1 MNLPNKLTVLRIVL
15 VVFFMFFL
23 FSRGVPAKIL
33 ALLTFL
39 VASFTDILDGY
50 IAKKYNMVTDFGRL
64 MDPIADKILVLS
76 AFLAFVEMELIPAWM
91 VVIIIFRDV
100 AVTGLRMLALVKGKV
115 ISADEG
121 GKNKM
126 VSQVFAIL
134 AILIFLI
141 FREAGMKVFNFW
153 NASTEHGYKDAIFIL
168 MLVTTLLTLISGMSY
183 LIRNKGVYFNAKNS

>member
-1 MNLPNKLTVLRIVL
+1 MNVPNKLTILRIIL
-15 VVFFMFFL
+15 VAVFMFFL
-23 FSRGVPAKIL
+23 FSKGVVMKSL
-33 ALLTFL
+33 ALVTFL
-39 VASFTDILDGY
+39 TASFTDILDGY

-100 AVTGLRMLALVKGKV
+100 AVTGLRMSALTKGKV

-121 GKNKM
+121 GKHKM

-134 AILIFLI
+134 TILFFLI
-141 FREAGMKVFNFW
+141 FREAGMKVFYFW
-153 NASTEHGYKDAIFIL
+153 NASTERLYKDAIFIL

-183 LIRNKGVYFNAKNS
+183 LIKNRRVYLNAKTD